1 VPQLTEILTRM
12 PTASAWN
19 ACYMT
24 LEEAE
29 IVEVTLKKIRELNH
43 LDAKIRRLHKE
54 GKHDEVCEIAL
65 KLKSALMDNREDEL
79 RSYPNLK

>member
-1 VPQLTEILTRM
+1 
-12 PTASAWN
+12 
-19 ACYMT
+19 MT

-29 IVEVTLKKIRELNH
+29 IVEMTLKKIRELDH

-65 KLKSALMDNREDEL
+65 NLKSALLHNRQDEL